1 MLVLLLFA
9 TWSFLSCGF
18 YNSVK
23 LRWNE
28 NEIIQ
33 LNGSNKLAT
42 FPSSLNKNKYKR
54 HFFINNSV
62 FEKKNANKIQPHIH
76 TKFNK
81 EKNNTFLNA
90 ENNVSPK
97 ELIIEKFKS
106 NDNSNYFFY
115 SKFFINNKER
125 KFVIDLCS
133 DNSFIFQ
140 KDEKGGIFDIKEN
153 VNNTLSNNLNDPKLL
168 YMNFHPNDV
177 QEIKDEIYLNNS
189 KLEATKIITTISNDD
204 KKKFN
209 FYVIKNNDISKS
221 FDGIIGF
228 DILKQFNMVIFDSI
242 NMKINLIDNENCN
255 TLRDNIQKEKEN
267 MYAIS
272 LRNYSNSIKYFIANI
287 NGSEPHKCFIDT
299 GNSKTIIVN
308 SSIFPDKYND
318 ENGETVE
325 NVLNKKFSVQKVGV
339 KNLNIITKNNKIV
352 NTELNNVYK
361 GNMEY
366 LDKNVVLLGLDF
378 LKDKKLIFDLKNGI
392 LYLEGKSMHIL
403 SKENTSVDISEN
415 SQNLDDVEISH
426 KCKEIY
432 EQLRKKEINFLKI
445 TNELESENIY
455 IKDCKNTDDVIK
467 KYAIKLIYGP
477 SVLKTNDRENIK
489 KEFDIRYNE
498 ITEFFKKL
506 NNEQKQNMLN
516 EIINIMKRNG
526 NNNFIGYENLG
537 GEKVSKLIE
546 QFVNYEINNNSYSL
560 HLFKSNNVNKKNE
573 NALIDEYN
581 FLYNIYT
588 SHPEYSFEILNDLK
602 KELAKQKIDFKY
614 FKDEKDLIKK
624 VAEARVFFNGKNN
637 NGKNGSLNNKNKN
650 RRNVIVR
657 RFTNDDNNVHTQIII
672 RRGGLDSDN
681 SDDDNNNDQDNNL
694 DNFFNDNKEDGEGYS
709 YNGMNNNLNDLFPN
723 SLFSGIFKNFFG
735 NNNNDSEEMDNEND
749 DNQHDLLSELN
760 NFFGLGANM
769 DNNFFKKKKKK
780 SVIGFKT
787 NTPQNNNNNKEEKK
801 DSIEEAIKNEK
812 DVDIIFL
819 LNKVQKL
826 NDDNL
831 KNFILQSLKNDTI
844 RNMLIDAVKNGYQNV
859 YDTCKKQN
867 DNKSMYLLQML
878 KQSGIF

>member
-9 TWSFLSCGF
+9 TWSFLSCAF

-23 LRWNE
+23 IRWNE

-33 LNGSNKLAT
+33 MNGSSKLAT

-54 HFFINNSV
+54 HFFINNNV
-62 FEKKNANKIQPHIH
+62 FEKNGNKIQPRIP
-76 TKFNK
+76 TKFNN
-81 EKNNTFLNA
+81 EKKNIFLNA
-90 ENNVSPK
+90 ENNVNPK

-106 NDNSNYFFY
+106 DDNSNDFFY
-115 SKFFINNKER
+115 SKLFINNKER
-125 KFVIDLCS
+125 KFIVDLCS

-140 KDEKGGIFDIKEN
+140 KDEDGGILDMKEN
-153 VNNTLSNNLNDPKLL
+153 IDNTLSNNYINQKMLH
-168 YMNFHPNDV
+168 MNFRPDDV
-177 QEIKDEIYLNNS
+177 QDMKDEMHLNNT
-189 KLEATKIITTISNDD
+189 KLEVTKNIITISNDI
-204 KKKFN
+204 KKKFD
-209 FYVIKNNDISKS
+209 FYVIKNDDISKN

-228 DILKQFNMVIFDSI
+228 DILKQFDMVIFDPV
-242 NMKINLIDNENCN
+242 NMKINLIDDENYNE
-255 TLRDNIQKEKEN
+255 LRDSLQKEKEN
-267 MYAIS
+267 MYAIP
-272 LRNYSNSIKYFIANI
+272 LRNYSNNLNYFIANI
-287 NGSEPHKCFIDT
+287 NESEPHKCFIDT
-299 GNSKTIIVN
+299 GNSRTIIVN
-308 SSIFPDKYND
+308 SNLFPASYND
-318 ENGETVE
+318 EKNTETIE
-325 NVLNKKFSVQKVGV
+325 NILNKKFSVQKADI
-339 KNLNIITKNNKIV
+339 KNFSIVTKNNQIV
-352 NTELNNVYK
+352 NAELNNVYK

-366 LDKNVVLLGLDF
+366 LDKNVILLGLDF
-378 LKDKKLIFDLKNGI
+378 LRDKKLIFDLKNGV
-392 LYLEGKSMHIL
+392 LYLKGKSMHI
-403 SKENTSVDISEN
+403 STGSSEN
-415 SQNLDDVEISH
+415 SQNLDDVEISR

-467 KYAIKLIYGP
+467 KYAIKLLYGP

-498 ITEFFKKL
+498 INEFFKKL
-506 NNEQKQNMLN
+506 NNDQKQNMLN
-516 EIINIMKRNG
+516 EIVNIMRRNT
-526 NNNFIGYENLG
+526 NNNFIGYEYLG

-546 QFVNYEINNNSYSL
+546 QFVNYEIRNNSYSL

-573 NALIDEYN
+573 NALNEEYN
-581 FLYNIYT
+581 FLYNLYT
-588 SHPEYSFEILNDLK
+588 SHPEYSFEILNDFK
-602 KELAKQKIDFKY
+602 KELTKQKIDFKNC
-614 FKDEKDLIKK
+614 KDEAELIKK
-624 VAEARVFFNGKNN
+624 VAEARVFFNGKNG
-637 NGKNGSLNNKNKN
+637 NGKNGRQDNKNKN

-681 SDDDNNNDQDNNL
+681 SDENNNDQDNSL
-694 DNFFNDNKEDGEGYS
+694 DNFFNDNGEGYS

-735 NNNNDSEEMDNEND
+735 NNNNDSDEIDNEND

-760 NFFGLGANM
+760 NFFGLDGNM
-769 DNNFFKKKKKK
+769 DNNFFKKKRKK

-787 NTPQNNNNNKEEKK
+787 NTPQNNNENNIEEKK
-801 DSIEEAIKNEK
+801 DTIEEAIKNEK

-819 LNKVQKL
+819 LNKVEKL

-831 KNFILQSLKNDTI
+831 KNFILQSLKNDSI
-844 RNMLIDAVKNGYQNV
+844 RNILIDAVKNGYQNT
-859 YDTCKKQN
+859 YDKCKNQN

>member
-9 TWSFLSCGF
+9 TWSFLSCAF

-62 FEKKNANKIQPHIH
+62 FEKKNGNKIQPHMP

-81 EKNNTFLNA
+81 EKNNIFLNA
-90 ENNVSPK
+90 ENNINPK

-106 NDNSNYFFY
+106 NDNNNDFFY

-125 KFVIDLCS
+125 TFIIDLCS

-140 KDEKGGIFDIKEN
+140 KDEKEGIFDMKEN
-153 VNNTLSNNLNDPKLL
+153 IDNTLSNNYINPKLL
-168 YMNFHPNDV
+168 YMNFHSSDV
-177 QEIKDEIYLNNS
+177 QEIKDEIYLNNT
-189 KLEATKIITTISNDD
+189 KLEATKIITTISDHI
-204 KKKFN
+204 KKKFD

-228 DILKQFNMVIFDSI
+228 DILKQFNMVIFDTI
-242 NMKINLIDNENCN
+242 NMKINLIDDENCN
-255 TLRDNIQKEKEN
+255 ELRDNIHKEKEN

-272 LRNYSNSIKYFIANI
+272 LRNYSNNLKYFIANI
-287 NGSEPHKCFIDT
+287 NESEPHKCFIDT
-299 GNSKTIIVN
+299 GNSRTIIVN
-308 SSIFPDKYND
+308 SDIFPDKYND
-318 ENGETVE
+318 AKSVETVE
-325 NVLNKKFSVQKVGV
+325 NILNKKFSVEKVDI
-339 KNLNIITKNNKIV
+339 KNFNIITKNNKIV
-352 NTELNNVYK
+352 NAELNNVYK

-366 LDKNVVLLGLDF
+366 LDKNVILLGLDF

-392 LYLEGKSMHIL
+392 LYLEGKSMHIS
-403 SKENTSVDISEN
+403 SKESTSIDISEN
-415 SQNLDDVEISH
+415 SQNLDDVEISR

-467 KYAIKLIYGP
+467 KYAIKLVYGP
-477 SVLKTNDRENIK
+477 SVLKTNDRETIK

-516 EIINIMKRNG
+516 DIVNIMKRNT
-526 NNNFIGYENLG
+526 NSNFIGYEHLG
-537 GEKVSKLIE
+537 EEKVSKLIE

-573 NALIDEYN
+573 NALIEEYN
-581 FLYNIYT
+581 FLYNVYT
-588 SHPEYSFEILNDLK
+588 SHPEYSFEILNDFK
-602 KELAKQKIDFKY
+602 KELTKQKIN
-614 FKDEKDLIKK
+614 FKDCKDETDLIKK
-624 VAEARVFFNGKNN
+624 VAEMRVFL
-637 NGKNGSLNNKNKN
+637 NGKNGGHDNKNKN

-657 RFTNDDNNVHTQIII
+657 KFTNDDNNVHTQIII
-672 RRGGLDSDN
+672 RRSGLDSDN
-681 SDDDNNNDQDNNL
+681 YDDNNNL
-694 DNFFNDNKEDGEGYS
+694 DNFFNGNKEDGEGYS

-735 NNNNDSEEMDNEND
+735 NNNNDSEEIDNEND

-769 DNNFFKKKKKK
+769 DNNFLKKKKKKK

-787 NTPQNNNNNKEEKK
+787 NTPQNNNNKEEKT
-801 DSIEEAIKNEK
+801 DSIEQAIKNEK

-844 RNMLIDAVKNGYQNV
+844 RNMLIDAVKNGYQNI
-859 YDTCKKQN
+859 YDKCKKQN